1 MSLVP
6 EAPGL
11 FRCRIE
17 PEPVPLPGSR
27 IQRLLGYR
35 SAVPEHVAE
44 ALAVVCADLERVCQP
59 MAGFRVLPGTVTP
72 DGCQCGGQSFATGPE
87 IALRLQGS
95 ERLALFVGTLGGG
108 YEQLRQAYTRE
119 DEPLLLY
126 VLDAAGSE
134 WAEQVANRVERE
146 VRSLARAQG
155 LSSSNRYSPGYCGWR
170 VDEQHQLFG
179 LLPPA
184 FCGIA
189 LNGSAMMTPMK
200 SVSGVIGL
208 GRGLRRSAYRC
219 ELCNLRE
226 TCRSRSGRRGGGDSA
241 PR

>member
-6 EAPGL
+6 EAPGR
-11 FRCRIE
+11 FRCRFDQ
-17 PEPVPLPGSR
+17 EPVPVPRSR
-27 IQRLLGYR
+27 VARLLGYR
-35 SAVPEHVAE
+35 HAVPEHVAE
-44 ALAVVCADLERVCQP
+44 ALAIVCADLERACQP
-59 MAGFRVLPGTVTP
+59 MAGFQVLPGTVTP
-72 DGCQCGGQSFATGPE
+72 DGCQCGGQAFATGPE
-87 IALRLQGS
+87 IAQRLDGS
-95 ERLALFVGTLGGG
+95 ERLALFVGTVGGG
-108 YEQLRQAYTRE
+108 YEQLRQAYTRH

-126 VLDAAGSE
+126 VLDVAGSE

-146 VRSLARAQG
+146 VRSQARAQG
-155 LSSSNRYSPGYCGWR
+155 LSCSNRYSPGYCGWR
-170 VDEQHQLFG
+170 VDEQHRLFG

-184 FCGIA
+184 FCGIT

-200 SVSGVIGL
+200 SVSGVIGM
-208 GRGLRRSAYRC
+208 GRSLQRSAYRC